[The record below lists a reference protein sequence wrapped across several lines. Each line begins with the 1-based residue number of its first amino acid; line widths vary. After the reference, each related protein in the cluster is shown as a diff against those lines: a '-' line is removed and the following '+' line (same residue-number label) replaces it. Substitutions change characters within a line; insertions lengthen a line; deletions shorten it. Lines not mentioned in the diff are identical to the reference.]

1 MALEDEF
8 SKENIE
14 SYAEACINLAM
25 DMPKY
30 KFDTLLI
37 PSRGAVP
44 VFLGTLYALKYLGEC
59 GDTEC
64 KNFTDRLTAPYIIR
78 KAVIPGKDKQ
88 PSKEGRIGVMPFPF
102 TADLNLSKYQPTA
115 NNDTFKE
122 FTRQYHSKVLR
133 SFLKE
138 PEERVE
144 DPYFKLFTKLLSDV
158 ENRGDLAKSY
168 ALYPKIENL
177 AMIDT
182 AISGQAIYTIL
193 EALGQEN
200 IHPEAFVILDED
212 GKRLRSPYK
221 ERIGYD
227 TFDKDSK
234 FLYEKRGGHNV
245 KIPLAIDRRKINFY
259 PMKKIVTEDQGCA
272 LQGVAA
278 AVYPSIIT
286 EGLQRLSEKVFPVGA
301 GTWYPLTSEKKHRKI
316 FYKFINTLKLGI
328 KKNFCGNSDKN
339 RLEDMFESKREG
351 LIRTMKDTKLEDV
364 DKENLKHYYPNYNM
378 DTIENVYESSAKV
391 VHICF
396 NKDFTNFFL
405 ENVEKELG
413 IKRKEPENKDI

>member
-14 SYAEACINLAM
+14 SYADACINLAM

-44 VFLGTLYALKYLGEC
+44 VFLGSMYALKYLGEC

-64 KNFTDRLTAPYIIR
+64 KDFADRLTAPYIIR

-88 PSKEGRIGVMPFPF
+88 PGKEGRIGVIPFPF
-102 TADLNLSKYQPTA
+102 TADLNLSKYKQTA

-144 DPYFKLFTKLLSDV
+144 DPYFKLFTKVLSDI

-168 ALYPKIENL
+168 ALYPKIKNL
-177 AMIDT
+177 ATIDT
-182 AISGQAIYTIL
+182 AISGQAISTIL
-193 EALGQEN
+193 ESLGGEN
-200 IHPEAFVILDED
+200 IHPQAFVILDEN
-212 GKRLRSPYK
+212 GKKLRKKY
-221 ERIGYD
+221 IDMLGYNS
-227 TFDKDSK
+227 FDKDKK
-234 FLYEKRGGHNV
+234 FIYERRGDNEV
-245 KIPLAIDRRKINFY
+245 KVPINIDQRKVNFY
-259 PMKKIVTEDQGCA
+259 PMNRIVTEDMGCA

-278 AVYPSIIT
+278 AVYPSIIV
-286 EGLQRLSEKVFPVGA
+286 EGLHRLSEKVFPVGA

-316 FYKFINTLKLGI
+316 FYRFINTLKLGI
-328 KKNFCGNSDKN
+328 RKNFCGSSDRS
-339 RLEDMFESKREG
+339 RLEDMFEAKRKR
-351 LIRTMKDTKLEDV
+351 LISTMKETKLEDV

-378 DTIENVYESSAKV
+378 DTIENVYESGAKV

-413 IKRKEPENKDI
+413 ITKKENQ

>member
-25 DMPKY
+25 DMPNH

-59 GDTEC
+59 DEPC
-64 KNFTDRLTAPYIIR
+64 KAFADRLTAPYIIR
-78 KAVIPGKDKQ
+78 KAVIPGKERQDAKGE
-88 PSKEGRIGVMPFPF
+88 KIGVIPFPF
-102 TADLNLSKYQPTA
+102 TADLNLSRYKPTA
-115 NNDTFKE
+115 SNDTFKA

-144 DPYFKLFTKLLSDV
+144 DPYFKIFTKLLSDI

-168 ALYPKIENL
+168 ALYPKIKNL

-193 EALGQEN
+193 EALGEEG
-200 IHPEAFVILDED
+200 ISPEAFVILDEN
-212 GKRLRSPYK
+212 GEKLKSPYK
-221 ERIGYD
+221 ERIGYNI
-227 TFDKDSK
+227 FDKDSK
-234 FLYEKRGGHNV
+234 FVYERRGSKNV
-245 KIPLAIDRRKINFY
+245 KIPLNIDRRKINFY
-259 PMKKIVTEDQGCA
+259 PMKRIVTEDQGCA

-278 AVYPSIIT
+278 AVYPSIIV
-286 EGLQRLSEKVFPVGA
+286 EGLSRLAEKVFPLGA
-301 GTWYPLTSEKKHRKI
+301 GTWYPLTSEKKHRQI

-328 KKNFCGNSDKN
+328 KKNFCNSQEKQP
-339 RLEDMFESKREG
+339 LEDMFELKRKG
-351 LIRTMKDTKLEDV
+351 LINLLQETNLEDI
-364 DKENLKHYYPNYNM
+364 DKDNLKHYYPNYNL
-378 DTIENVYESSAKV
+378 DTIQDVYESGAKV
-391 VHICF
+391 MHICF

-405 ENVEKELG
+405 ENAEKELG
-413 IKRKEPENKDI
+413 IERKESENKDI